1 MENIFVAIITGG
13 LALVG
18 VIITNVAGNR
28 RAEEK
33 LRIAQ
38 AITDAK
44 IEELTREVRKHN
56 NFAEKIPVIQE
67 QIKVVNHRLA
77 DLEDIISI
85 HALRVEGDETQNAY
99 RGLENN
105 FTHENKMEKLA
116 QGRGRPRRENNR
128 ADRCRD
134 DRHLCGARRGGLD
147 RGSQRVG
154 ALRRALA
161 PHKRCRPAGVARHG
175 RRRFPGLK
183 DNPKRGDIN

>member
-1 MENIFVAIITGG
+1 MLLALLAFVPLSASAKGGKYVYNHTVERKKSVTEGEMEEIFVAIITGG

-33 LRIAQ
+33 LRVAQ

-77 DLEDIISI
+77 DLEDIE
-85 HALRVEGDETQNAY
+85 R
-99 RGLENN
+99 
-105 FTHENKMEKLA
+105 
-116 QGRGRPRRENNR
+116 
-128 ADRCRD
+128 
-134 DRHLCGARRGGLD
+134 
-147 RGSQRVG
+147 
-154 ALRRALA
+154 
-161 PHKRCRPAGVARHG
+161 
-175 RRRFPGLK
+175 K
-183 DNPKRGDIN
+183 DHP